1 MNYDVYLTEL
11 SYKTLA
17 TLTRYMKTF
26 LGEEEAIRLGHQ
38 LVEFVSIKL
47 ADNPLQFPISHELE
61 TLGVVDYRVVLVDNY
76 KVLFRLDEKD
86 RTSYVMAFLRQKQNT
101 QELLYQIITS

>member
-26 LGEEEAIRLGHQ
+26 LGEEEAIRLGKQ
-38 LVEFVSIKL
+38 LLDFAENKL
-47 ADNPLQFPISHELE
+47 GDNPLQFPVSHELE
-61 TLGVVDYRVVLVDNY
+61 TLGIVDYRVVLVDNY
-76 KVLFRLDEKD
+76 KILFRLDEKA
-86 RTSYVMAFLRQKQNT
+86 RVSYVMAFLRQKQNT
-101 QELLYQIITS
+101 QELLYQITIS